1 MKQSMHKAINYDRLR
16 DTTQEKEEKANL
28 FLGQITEALRKY
40 TNMSLDSVGRQ
51 TLLGMS
57 FISQLPSDIHH
68 KLQKQKMGFQTPLK
82 KLVDL
87 TFLVFNN

>member
-57 FISQLPSDIHH
+57 FISQSALDICC
-68 KLQKQKMGFQTPLK
+68 KLQKQKMDPHTPL
-82 KLVDL
+82 
-87 TFLVFNN
+87 